1 VNATSETREQGKPWL
16 IVNAAFND
24 RGGQELANFELA
36 RGLLAAGRSVTLV
49 AHEVDS
55 LLRTSN
61 CKTVCVPRPLGSAF
75 LGERRLELAARIE
88 RARMPQET
96 VFVGNA
102 GNCPG
107 AAVSWVHFVHAAW
120 LGDLEAA
127 PARVRAVHYLSKT
140 DALRRERRAM
150 SSARIILA
158 NSRRTK
164 SDLVN
169 LLGVEEGRI
178 ACVYFGS
185 DGRTAARPVSPAP
198 RARTLLFVGALGWD
212 RRKGLDIALR
222 AFAILA
228 RRPDFKHRL
237 IVAGA
242 GTVAPWRTLAAS
254 LKLGDRVQFV
264 SFVDKVSALM
274 EEADLLIS
282 PSRYE
287 SYGLA
292 LQEAVCAGLPP
303 LVLADR
309 SGFMERLGPAAA
321 DFNVDSEDPAR
332 WAERIEGALATLQAF
347 RARVRAA
354 RQRVI
359 ARTWSDFA
367 HDFMLL
373 GEALPGERSVGGT
386 IALHDSASSQTRD
399 INPS

>member
-1 VNATSETREQGKPWL
+1 M
-16 IVNAAFND
+16 NAAFND
-24 RGGQELANFELA
+24 RGGQELANLELA

-55 LLRTSN
+55 RLRTSK

-75 LGERRLELAARIE
+75 LGERRLELAARFE
-88 RARMPQET
+88 HARMPKDT

-107 AAVSWVHFVHAAW
+107 TDLSWVHFVHAAW
-120 LGDLEAA
+120 LGDLEAP
-127 PARVRAVHYLSKT
+127 PAHVRAVHYLSKT
-140 DALRRERRAM
+140 DALRRERLAM
-150 SSARIILA
+150 FSARIILA

-164 SDLVN
+164 SDLVT
-169 LLGVEEGRI
+169 LLGVEEERI
-178 ACVYFGS
+178 ACIYFGS
-185 DGRTAARPVSPAP
+185 DGRTAPKPVLDAP
-198 RARTLLFVGALGWD
+198 RSRTLLFVGALGWD

-222 AFAILA
+222 ALAILT
-228 RRPDFKHRL
+228 RRPGFEHRL

-242 GTVAPWRTLAAS
+242 GTVSPWRALAAS
-254 LKLGDRVQFV
+254 LELGDRVRFV
-264 SFVDKVSALM
+264 SFVDNVSALM

-292 LQEAVCAGLPP
+292 LQEAVYAGLPP

-321 DFNVDSEDPAR
+321 DFGVDSEDPAR
-332 WAERIEGALATLQAF
+332 WAEQIEVALANLQAL
-347 RARVRAA
+347 RARVRSA
-354 RQRVI
+354 REHVL

-367 HDFMLL
+367 RDFMLL
-373 GEALPGERSVGGT
+373 AEAQIIPYDFL
-386 IALHDSASSQTRD
+386 
-399 INPS
+399 